1 MSPDVFPPDSNE
13 SKRTPQ
19 MKYDPYQKM
28 ISSSNTDKYNSTP
41 NSSYV
46 GLGRGKGKLM
56 HPVSLLQRGQEYKR
70 REF

>member
-1 MSPDVFPPDSNE
+1 
-13 SKRTPQ
+13 
-19 MKYDPYQKM
+19 MKYDPYHK
-28 ISSSNTDKYNSTP
+28 IDSVEKYNSTP

-70 REF
+70 RKFMGTKWREDISWFIPI